1 MTVCAPRKGEK
12 GMEQGL
18 GVRTK
23 CSSIFFPVFILKKRE
38 TSNCPDGTNVLVILP
53 FVLSC
58 IKKEGSLCSQ
68 KTHILV
74 REAAMCTVIT

>member
-23 CSSIFFPVFILKKRE
+23 CSSIFFPVFILKKE
-38 TSNCPDGTNVLVILP
+38 KLAIVPMVQMSLLYYPLCVPALK
-53 FVLSC
+53 
-58 IKKEGSLCSQ
+58 KKEVFAL
-68 KTHILV
+68 KKPTF
-74 REAAMCTVIT
+74 